1 MKRWIIFAM
10 FWCIGMSVAYADDP
24 RAILKQAIT
33 TTQNTSFE
41 TTIPSPW
48 AEVDDDISMY
58 YGNTWKIYRS
68 VNNDDVKERVDI
80 LTGDQLQVSYIAN
93 GDDFFGCRPDGFC
106 AAILYCQP
114 LEYAGYVWGIP
125 DQEVW
130 NEATFESKPRL
141 YRKIPC
147 TQIIITVRTQ
157 RKPIEK
163 QDDRIESQEQ
173 YQQRV
178 KEYMEKTPHIYE
190 YMIGTED
197 HFIYRKRVLNSRG
210 IVVQEYEFGD
220 VVIADQPEELF
231 DVTEEVQGRFLQD
244 DSFYAKHL
252 RDMRALA
259 ARHRG
264 IPWYQKGLNYLARNA
279 TVFSA
284 ILGASALL
292 IAFGIKIYR
301 KYRAN

>member
-1 MKRWIIFAM
+1 MKRWMIFAM
-10 FWCIGMSVAYADDP
+10 FWGIGMSVVYADDA
-24 RAILKQAIT
+24 RAILEQAIT
-33 TTQNTSFE
+33 KTQNTRFE
-41 TTIPSPW
+41 TTISSPY

-58 YGNTWKIYRS
+58 YGDTWKIYRS

-80 LTGDQLQVSYIAN
+80 LTGDQLQASYVAN
-93 GDDFFGCRPDGFC
+93 EDGVFGWRLDGFC
-106 AAILYCQP
+106 AAMLYCQA
-114 LEYAGYVWGIP
+114 LGYAGFVWGIP

-147 TQIIITVRTQ
+147 TQVLVTVTNP
-157 RKPIEK
+157 RKPFGKRGIET
-163 QDDRIESQEQ
+163 D
-173 YQQRV
+173 
-178 KEYMEKTPHIYE
+178 EKFQKRRDKYIAYSPHTYE

-197 HFIYRKRVLNSRG
+197 HFIYRKRVFNSRG
-210 IVVQEYEFGD
+210 VVVQEFELGD

-231 DVTEEVQGRFLQD
+231 DVTEEVQGRFLD
-244 DSFYAKHL
+244 DISFYARNL
-252 RDMRALA
+252 RDMFAVTT
-259 ARHRG
+259 RHRG
-264 IPWYQKGLNYLARNA
+264 IPWYQKGLNYFARNA
-279 TVFSA
+279 TVFSL